1 MITIKINHDYRRF
14 KEGEEFN
21 LDVSPSHV
29 LFLTGNNRT
38 GKSSILRGIRGI
50 KDTLKEVN
58 KDCWDGMRSLVNEN
72 AALEFQAN
80 ASIEGLDQF
89 DEVFCLDRVTDD
101 PNSFE
106 ASATASGFV
115 DGGGL
120 YCQRASGGEKS
131 LIMIDMFTKKVAEH
145 HKQGNKALII
155 LDEIDNG
162 FDINLQ
168 QRFVKVIKNVLD
180 RVIKEE
186 YSLLIVT
193 HSPLAILSKFN
204 ETLKYKI
211 YDMNHKYTFYSG
223 EMWFYLNT
231 GIKISY
237 NETD

>member
-50 KDTLKEVN
+50 KDTLEKVN
-58 KDCWDGMRSLVNEN
+58 KDCWDGMRSSVNEV

-101 PNSFE
+101 PTSFE
-106 ASATASGFV
+106 AAATASGLI
-115 DGGGL
+115 GGGGW
-120 YCQRASGGEKS
+120 YTQKASGGEKS
-131 LIMIDMFTKKVAEH
+131 LIMMDMFAKKIAKY
-145 HKQGNKALII
+145 HKQGNRALII
-155 LDEIDNG
+155 LDEVDNG

-168 QRFVKVIKNVLD
+168 QRFAKGTKNILD
-180 RVIKEE
+180 KAIKEE

-204 ETLKYKI
+204 EALKYKI
-211 YDMNHKYTFYSG
+211 YDMNLRYTFDSA

-231 GIKISY
+231 GMKISY

>member
-1 MITIKINHDYRRF
+1 MITIKINHSYKSF

-29 LFLTGNNRT
+29 LFITGNNRT

-58 KDCWDGMRSLVNEN
+58 KDCWDGMCSSVNKN

-80 ASIEGLDQF
+80 VSIEGLDQF

-106 ASATASGFV
+106 VAATASGLV
-115 DGGGL
+115 GGGGL
-120 YCQRASGGEKS
+120 YCQRTSGGEKS
-131 LIMIDMFTKKVAEH
+131 LIMLGMFVKKIAKH

-162 FDINLQ
+162 LDVNLQ
-168 QRFVKVIKNVLD
+168 IKFVKGVKDALD
-180 RVIKEE
+180 KVIKEE

-193 HSPLAILSKFN
+193 HNPLTILSKDNQF
-204 ETLKYKI
+204 KYKI
-211 YDMNHKYTFYSG
+211 YDMNHKYTFDSG

-231 GIKISY
+231 EMKISY